1 MKPGDSV
8 TTMARASR
16 AHAVAH
22 ASAQTV
28 TTACGI
34 RFRRARLVYNQRRQQ
49 PCAACAAAIER
60 RNQEEAA

>member
-1 MKPGDSV
+1 VKPGDSV
-8 TTMARASR
+8 TTLKPASR

-22 ASAQTV
+22 ATAETV

-60 RNQEEAA
+60 ETA